1 MAPEPTAIEIPL
13 AGSLRPRGRLIS
25 RALAGYCALTKPDI
39 NSLIAIAVFVGFCMA
54 RSSTWRSFPFALLVH
69 TVLGSLLVASGSGVL
84 NQVIECKYDARMR
97 RTSRRPLV
105 VGTVAPIP
113 ALWFGVS
120 LAVGGAVYL
129 ALAVNWLSTLIA
141 VITIVC
147 YLAIYTPLKRKTPM
161 CTFVGALPGAA
172 PPLIGWAA
180 ASGSLSSG
188 AWILFLIIF
197 LWQFP
202 HFMAIAWMYRDD
214 YDRAGYMILPRCKKR
229 WGFTCLQTLL
239 PASLLVP
246 ISLIPA
252 LDGETGRVA
261 LVGTILLGVMFSS
274 CAVRLAVN
282 RSNVVARQLLLASI
296 VYLPSV
302 LLLILLDRT

>member
-1 MAPEPTAIEIPL
+1 MATEPTAAIPI
-13 AGSLRPRGRLIS
+13 AGPLRPRSRSIS

-54 RSSTWRSFPFALLVH
+54 RPSTWQSFPFALLVH
-69 TVLGSLLVASGSGVL
+69 TVFGSLLVASGSGVL

-188 AWILFLIIF
+188 AWILFLILF

-261 LVGTILLGVMFSS
+261 LVGTILLYMR
-274 CAVRLAVN
+274 A
-282 RSNVVARQLLLASI
+282 
-296 VYLPSV
+296 
-302 LLLILLDRT
+302 